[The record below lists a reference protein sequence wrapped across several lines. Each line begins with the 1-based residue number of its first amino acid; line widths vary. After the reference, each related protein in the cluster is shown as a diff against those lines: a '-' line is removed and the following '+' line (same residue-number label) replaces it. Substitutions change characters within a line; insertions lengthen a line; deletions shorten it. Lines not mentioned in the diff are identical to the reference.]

1 MGWTHAPGPFGI
13 YSINIYGYIFV
24 LLENTNIMD
33 TFFCFIAVLLYIE
46 YPFHVSSV
54 LLYIEYPCFII
65 LVSNMFYVLYWC
77 PACFIILM
85 SAVQSLLTYNVFSR
99 KLVRFIEQSDQPK

>member
-1 MGWTHAPGPFGI
+1 MLWDGPVPLDPL
-13 YSINIYGYIFV
+13 GYIQ
-24 LLENTNIMD
+24 LTLMD
-33 TFFCFIAVLLYIE
+33 IFCFDREHILLYIE

-85 SAVQSLLTYNVFSR
+85 SAVQSLLTYNVF
-99 KLVRFIEQSDQPK
+99 QGNWSDL